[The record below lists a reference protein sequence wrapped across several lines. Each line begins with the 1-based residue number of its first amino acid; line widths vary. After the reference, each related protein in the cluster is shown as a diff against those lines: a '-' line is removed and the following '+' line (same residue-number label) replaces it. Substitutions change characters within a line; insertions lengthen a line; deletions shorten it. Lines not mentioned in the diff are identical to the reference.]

1 MKRTLSYGCLVFVI
15 IGNFA
20 ATRESAVQ
28 DRFERL
34 WKEKGIQ
41 DYTLKGRLVNFGTTT
56 NFLTEVRAGRLTA
69 YKENGKSTPR
79 EKAVTVESLLA
90 MASKPAQSGED
101 VSVRRYDEEYG
112 IPEWIGRGRT
122 DVTDVGGYIEVTD
135 IVPARGGSKPPAPVY
150 PENRLVMDFDGAR
163 LLFRRGEKVL
173 LYSLED
179 RKSVSVVEGH
189 VAGGRAKLAW
199 PDVVWSNLRKKNYF
213 LSARNMEGGTA
224 RALTDENRAEA
235 ASFLCQGR
243 WAAWRDS
250 AGMISTLN
258 LLDLETGSN
267 RMIAAVSFF
276 GIDGLALLDEGRLFW
291 LEENKVFAREPGKE
305 TRRIS
310 VEGGLLPCRLLAVD
324 GDDLLILAQKDR
336 DCAQTAGK
344 TIFRCRLS
352 TGLVREVKATLH
364 APSAFATGDGIVAW
378 VDQRDGIDDVYA
390 LSLNDGTE
398 RRVSFGT
405 GHQEEVFIKAGK
417 IIWDETRYRYRTLH
431 IHDWKTGKDQVLWTC
446 ERPEEPMDRKRP

>member
-1 MKRTLSYGCLVFVI
+1 
-15 IGNFA
+15 
-20 ATRESAVQ
+20 
-28 DRFERL
+28 
-34 WKEKGIQ
+34 
-41 DYTLKGRLVNFGTTT
+41 
-56 NFLTEVRAGRLTA
+56 
-69 YKENGKSTPR
+69 
-79 EKAVTVESLLA
+79 
-90 MASKPAQSGED
+90 
-101 VSVRRYDEEYG
+101 
-112 IPEWIGRGRT
+112 
-122 DVTDVGGYIEVTD
+122 
-135 IVPARGGSKPPAPVY
+135 
-150 PENRLVMDFDGAR
+150 
-163 LLFRRGEKVL
+163 
-173 LYSLED
+173 
-179 RKSVSVVEGH
+179 
-189 VAGGRAKLAW
+189 
-199 PDVVWSNLRKKNYF
+199 
-213 LSARNMEGGTA
+213 
-224 RALTDENRAEA
+224 
-235 ASFLCQGR
+235 
-243 WAAWRDS
+243 
-250 AGMISTLN
+250 
-258 LLDLETGSN
+258 
-267 RMIAAVSFF
+267 MIAAVSFF